1 MQERKRRSVTEL
13 AVTLEAAVKSGA
25 ARALRQSLMNSYDIC
40 ARRAQYDLEPPGP
53 RRTSEA
59 AIIGTGYHAGLEH
72 YYGLRL
78 DGEYADFPPE
88 EYVETSS
95 AVAHNTIVDEIGRYD
110 ADCITWDTNPTNAIK
125 IAQEMLE
132 AYLTEGHVWGPE
144 YKILG
149 VEVPFW
155 LPSGYPGWVSHGT
168 IDLVLEG
175 PVPGHAQG
183 SPDQVFYNG
192 IILDDHKTSS
202 RKWDQKKHTVRK
214 TAQVATYMDAY
225 DQLSGCRPDTFSFS
239 IMKRDGQFERR
250 YVNPSDAELTAF
262 YLKRDLIVRQLSS
275 GDDLPPNTTSNLCS
289 SKWCSWW
296 NACPFGA
303 AMEGAA

>member
-1 MQERKRRSVTEL
+1 VSDL
-13 AVTLEAAVKSGA
+13 AGRL
-25 ARALRQSLMNSYDIC
+25 RALADEVEREGRVSESTVYDPRTEHSVGRTGSSTPSCGDWRTPTRRTDSRRGRSRCKNAAAQRDRARCHARSSSEVGCCPSTPSVVLNSYDIC

-72 YYGLRL
+72 YYRAADGRAYPDAGLPAPKSR
-78 DGEYADFPPE
+78 GA
-88 EYVETSS
+88 SS
-95 AVAHNTIVDEIGRYD
+95 AAHNTIVEEIGRYD
-110 ADCITWDTNPTNAIK
+110 PDCITWDTNPTNAIK

-175 PVPGHAQG
+175 PWP
-183 SPDQVFYNG
+183 S
-192 IILDDHKTSS
+192 DDHPRCS
-202 RKWDQKKHTVRK
+202 
-214 TAQVATYMDAY
+214 APC
-225 DQLSGCRPDTFSFS
+225 GCRLL
-239 IMKRDGQFERR
+239 RDPR
-250 YVNPSDAELTAF
+250 
-262 YLKRDLIVRQLSS
+262 
-275 GDDLPPNTTSNLCS
+275 
-289 SKWCSWW
+289 
-296 NACPFGA
+296 
-303 AMEGAA
+303 